1 MQYPWGKKTKSN
13 TCLSLFVCKQR
24 VDLAVL
30 SEDKRELSVL
40 ETEKYNDL
48 GELPQVFEQMLEK
61 QDILIGKVNI
71 VLSTQLYSL
80 LQIDKPQLPDDEMVS
95 ALPFM
100 AKEYVSE
107 PVHSLVFDYFNV
119 PNQNKIN
126 LVYCAKSV
134 VEMIVGMMTKAKLE
148 LANIGIEELATVNLF
163 QVSQDTEVK
172 SSTQMLISQ
181 QDFQEVSLTI
191 IYDNQL
197 YFSRKLRGYAR
208 LRELT
213 ADQFESGLLDNFS
226 LEIQRS
232 ADFVVSQLKI
242 PEVKRINLVLP
253 CEQLDALIERV
264 QVNFTIPVAKF
275 EHKLVSQDT
284 DLRFLPVIGGVLEV

>member
-24 VDLAVL
+24 VDFAVL

>member
-24 VDLAVL
+24 VDLAVF
-30 SEDKRELSVL
+30 SEDKCMLSVL

-48 GELPQVFEQMLEK
+48 GELPQVFEQLLEK
-61 QDILIGKVNI
+61 QDVLIGKVNI
-71 VLSTQLYSL
+71 VLSNQLYSL

-134 VEMIVGMMTKAKLE
+134 IEMIVGMMTKAKLE
-148 LANIGIEELATVNLF
+148 LVNIGIEELATVNLF
-163 QVSQDTEVK
+163 QVSQDAEVK

-181 QDFQEVSLTI
+181 QDFQEVTLTI

>member
-1 MQYPWGKKTKSN
+1 M
-13 TCLSLFVCKQR
+13 
-24 VDLAVL
+24 L